1 MPLTTLHT
9 PRLILRPP
17 VLEDAKAIFAGY
29 ATDPEVARYVIW
41 TPHQSIDETRRFLK
55 QFLESGREDD
65 NYPWIITLR
74 AGTLVGAMHLRVTPP
89 RAELGFNIARTH
101 WNQGYGTEAVRK
113 AIAFAFGLPGIQ
125 RVQAMC
131 HVDNGASARVLE
143 KGGMRREG
151 VLRRY
156 MSFPNVRGG
165 GQDVMLFA
173 VVAGDDRAA
182 REQDAREGT
191 RG

>member
-9 PRLILRPP
+9 SRLILRPP
-17 VLEDAKAIFAGY
+17 VLEDANAIFVGY

-41 TPHQSIDETRRFLK
+41 TPHQSIDQTIQFVQ
-55 QFLESGREDD
+55 QFLESGREDGS
-65 NYPWIITLR
+65 YPWIITLR
-74 AGTLVGAMHLRVTPP
+74 VGTIVGAMHLRVTPP
-89 RAELGFNIARTH
+89 RAELGFNIARAH

-113 AIAFAFGLPGIQ
+113 VVAFALGLPGIQ

-131 HVDNGASARVLE
+131 HVENGASARVLE

-151 VLRRY
+151 VLRQY
-156 MSFPNVRGG
+156 MSFPNIGGG

-173 VVAGDDRAA
+173 AVAGDDSG
-182 REQDAREGT
+182 DVGV
-191 RG
+191 